1 MRFNPI
7 SDLAQRLIFPN
18 GLSGRGGAH
27 SSTAMQA
34 SVMKPRV
41 GRDGLRID
49 STDLPARKPQGLAV
63 RLKRAKVPVVQS
75 VPVEAAVKSASRAGA
90 GPFWVRRTRHIDN
103 GFELI
108 GYPRWKGIPLPLRTR
123 VQMRMGA
130 GSDGSW
136 ALWPEAVSVWGV
148 KSSQLRE
155 AVSKALRA
163 ESKLSPDG
171 DRFRILIQ

>member
-7 SDLAQRLIFPN
+7 SDLAQRLIFPH
-18 GLSGRGGAH
+18 GLSGKASARQL
-27 SSTAMQA
+27 TAVQEA
-34 SVMKPRV
+34 VMKPRLF
-41 GRDGLRID
+41 RDGLRIG
-49 STDLPARKPQGLAV
+49 STVSPGQARHGLAV
-63 RLKRAKVPVVQS
+63 RPTRATVPVVQS
-75 VPVEAAVKSASRAGA
+75 VPVEAAVKSASRVAK
-90 GPFWVRRTRHIDN
+90 GPFWVQRTRHIDN

-123 VQMRMGA
+123 VQMRLGA

-148 KSSQLRE
+148 KSKKLRD
-155 AVSKALRA
+155 AVSRALRA
-163 ESKLSPDG
+163 ESKLAPDG